1 MIYFSKDI
9 SLFSLFLIF
18 YLFVDK
24 RNESFTHII
33 GRNEQFFEINRS
45 IRLFDKI
52 EYGIDFPDNGM
63 VSSHNG
69 IISIHTCISFMEISC
84 TDAGYISVPS
94 ADMQQFRM
102 DFQTLYSEN
111 NMNPR
116 ILHFLAP
123 VDIRRFIKTCQ
134 QFDNYCD
141 FFPVFGCTD

>member
-1 MIYFSKDI
+1 
-9 SLFSLFLIF
+9 
-18 YLFVDK
+18 
-24 RNESFTHII
+24 
-33 GRNEQFFEINRS
+33 
-45 IRLFDKI
+45 
-52 EYGIDFPDNGM
+52 
-63 VSSHNG
+63 
-69 IISIHTCISFMEISC
+69 MEISC

-141 FFPVFGCTD
+141 FFPFLAAQIKAFITLDSLAKR

>member
-52 EYGIDFPDNGM
+52 EYGIDFPDNGT

-69 IISIHTCISFMEISC
+69 IVSIHTCISFVEVAC
-84 TDAGYISVPS
+84 TDTDNISMSCPDVH
-94 ADMQQFRM
+94 QFGVNLQPFHPE
-102 DFQTLYSEN
+102 DYTDSC
-111 NMNPR
+111 
-116 ILHFLAP
+116 ILHPFTP
-123 VDIRRFIKTCQ
+123 VDI
-134 QFDNYCD
+134 
-141 FFPVFGCTD
+141 